1 MLCGVSRKNERG
13 TTLLEFAIVATI
25 FFTSLFAV
33 IEFGRLYWTHSALK
47 DAARRGARYA
57 IVRKNDAASILA
69 VQKAVVYGDPNA
81 NPATAKPLING
92 LTTSNVVVDYKKF
105 DGILLSAQAT
115 VSITNYQFKFIV
127 PLIGTTINMP
137 AYRTTLPG
145 ESAGFVPC
153 DIPNTTPY
161 APCSIVPN

>member
-1 MLCGVSRKNERG
+1 MLGRASRKNERG

-115 VSITNYQFKFIV
+115 VSITSYQFKFIV